1 MNKLAS
7 FLCCLGMI
15 LTTTSAYAE
24 APGKAIDQKIETCS
38 NKAVSTLDS
47 TSCLQQGY
55 RDWDQ
60 ELNVQYRLLLKGQ
73 SAAAKKAIV
82 QSQRDWLTYQKSYF
96 AALDKF
102 YQQQQGTVWGIVD
115 AQAKLDFI
123 RHKTL
128 ELNTLAG
135 SLDLSNGQG

>member
-1 MNKLAS
+1 MKRLAA
-7 FLCCLGMI
+7 FLSGLSI
-15 LTTTSAYAE
+15 LLAAASAYAE
-24 APGKAIDQKIETCS
+24 TPGRAIDQKIESCS

-47 TSCLQQGY
+47 TRCLQQGY
-55 RDWDQ
+55 SDWDK
-60 ELNVQYRLLLKGQ
+60 ELNAQYQALLKGQ

-123 RHKTL
+123 RHKTI
-128 ELNTLAG
+128 ELTTLAG